1 MGERPL
7 VAGLDVGTSRI
18 RALVFEADGTVAAE
32 AAASTPTSRVAPG
45 AAEHDPALLWRTVVS
60 VLRDAVAMVDRPQ
73 RIRGVACASFGEAGV
88 LLDAHGTP
96 IGPILAWYDGRP
108 GAVLEQ
114 LVEDVGRERLMA
126 VTGLCPDPTFTL
138 AKLAWAKAEMP
149 EALRTAVGW
158 LPVGAWIAAS
168 LCGERAIDLSL
179 ASRTMALDLAAR
191 CWDRSILEAAGLP
204 ARLMGAIA
212 PAGTRLAPLLPEVA
226 AATGLPT
233 GCVVGV
239 GGHDHLCGLLAVG
252 ADAPGVLMNSLGT
265 AEALT
270 LVLDRPVTDGSLA
283 RSGFHQGVVEVD
295 RPLAYVF
302 GGLPTSAAAVEWFR
316 AGLADGADHATL
328 VAEAAAVPDGVHE
341 VMFLPQ
347 LRLGS
352 PPHGDPVARG
362 AFLGLSD
369 GCDRGVLFRAVL
381 EGLALDSAH
390 QVQVLEG
397 LGLAAPDR
405 VMAIGGGTRNALLMQ
420 LKASLLGRPIETV
433 EMPEATALGAALLGG
448 LAAGVWPDLATARA
462 GLSDLRR
469 LTSPDERWSAG
480 RRAARIAA
488 YAHAYGAHR
497 AVHARLR
504 QAR

>member
-1 MGERPL
+1 MPDRPL
-7 VAGLDVGTSRI
+7 VAGLDIGTSRI
-18 RALVFEADGTVAAE
+18 RVLVAAADGTVEAE
-32 AAASTPTSRVAPG
+32 AAEPTPTDRIAPG
-45 AAEHDPALLWRTVVS
+45 AAQHDPALLWRTVVS
-60 VLRDAVAMVDRPQ
+60 VLRAAVAKVDRPQ
-73 RIRGVACASFGEAGV
+73 RIRGIACASFGEAGV
-88 LLDAHGTP
+88 LLDARGAP
-96 IGPILAWYDGRP
+96 IAPVLAWYDGRP
-108 GAVLEQ
+108 AAVLDQ
-114 LVEDVGRERLMA
+114 LLDAVGCQRLMA

-138 AKLAWAKAEMP
+138 AKLAWTKALHP
-149 EALRTAVGW
+149 ETLSAAVAW
-158 LPVGAWIAAS
+158 LPIAGWVAAS

-179 ASRTMALDLAAR
+179 ASRTMTLDLAAR
-191 CWDRSILEAAGLP
+191 RWDVSILEAVGLP
-204 ARLMGAIA
+204 ERIMGTLA
-212 PAGTRLAPLLPEVA
+212 PAGARLAPVLPEVA
-226 AATGLPT
+226 AATGLACD
-233 GCVVGV
+233 CVVGV
-239 GGHDHLCGLLAVG
+239 GGHDHLCGLIAVG

-316 AGLADGADHATL
+316 AGLAGGADHATL
-328 VAEAAAVPDGVHE
+328 VAEALTVPDGVHE

-352 PPHGDPVARG
+352 PPHSDPVARG

-390 QVQVLEG
+390 QVQVLEH
-397 LGLAAPDR
+397 LGVGTPER
-405 VMAIGGGTRNALLMQ
+405 VVAIGGGTRNPLLMR

-448 LAAGVWPDLATARA
+448 LAAGVWPSLEAARA
-462 GLSDLRR
+462 GLNDPRAAVA
-469 LTSPDERWSAG
+469 PDTAWTAA

-488 YAHAYGAHR
+488 YAHAYDAHR
-497 AVHARLR
+497 AIHARLR